1 MDNYWLKYPYRISE
15 VARMGQEKS
24 GVIKRIL
31 KDHFDGF
38 WKMHSGVFPE
48 SYRED
53 IKETVEKA
61 IKCGTA
67 DLGYA
72 RYECLG
78 CEGGPKPLFVC
89 FTCKS
94 RFCHKCGKKYT
105 DDWSDKQ
112 QEMIFNVPHRHMVFT
127 IPKELR
133 NVFFQ
138 DRKKLNELSKKV
150 AEVFQFYYQRKSK
163 KRDLQVGVITVI
175 HTFGRDLKF
184 NPHIHALVT
193 EGAID
198 NRNEWVPTGFIPYEY
213 LRKSWQKVIL
223 DLLKSWFPE
232 NLSVKKLIDNL
243 YQRYTKGFYVNAE
256 RKMKDAKGAAKYI
269 GRYLARPAVA
279 EYRIV
284 KYDGKTVHF
293 WYEDHQTGK
302 RVDEKQSVYRF
313 LFNLIQHI
321 SPKHFRMVGRF
332 GLYSRRSY
340 KKANQVL
347 SLHAFMR
354 TKQLSLLL
362 ENKKKKKTY
371 RQRMIEA
378 FDKDPFICPHCHREM
393 DLVEIWHADYGFLYH
408 YMDDMESI
416 KSIRRYNLGQKQGT
430 G

>member
-1 MDNYWLKYPYRISE
+1 MNHAS
-15 VARMGQEKS
+15 S
-24 GVIKRIL
+24 GIIKRIL

-38 WKMHSGVFPE
+38 WKMHSGLFPE
-48 SYRED
+48 SFRED

-61 IKCGTA
+61 IRCGTR

-78 CEGGPKPLFVC
+78 CEGNPQPVFVC

-133 NVFFQ
+133 NVFFN

-150 AEVFQFYYQRKSK
+150 AEVFQFYFQRKSK
-163 KRDLQVGVITVI
+163 KRSLQVGIITVI

-198 NRNEWVPTGFIPYEY
+198 NRNEWVPTEFIPYEY
-213 LRKSWQKVIL
+213 LRKSWQKVLL
-223 DLLKSWFPE
+223 DLLKSWFS
-232 NLSVKKLIDNL
+232 NNQSVMKLIDDL
-243 YQRYTKGFYVNAE
+243 YQRYQKGFYVNAE
-256 RKMKDAKGAAKYI
+256 QRMRDAKGAAKYI
-269 GRYLARPAVA
+269 GRYLARPAIA
-279 EYRIV
+279 EYRIIN
-284 KYDGKTVHF
+284 YDGKSVHF

-302 RVDEKQSVYRF
+302 RVDVTQPVYKF

-347 SLHAFMR
+347 SLYSFMR
-354 TKQLSLLL
+354 TRQLSLLL
-362 ENKKKKKTY
+362 ETKKKKKTY
-371 RQRMIEA
+371 RQRMIES
-378 FDKDPFICPHCHREM
+378 FDKDPFICPCCHREM

-408 YMDDMESI
+408 YMEDMECI
-416 KSIRRYNLGQKQGT
+416 KTVRRYNLGPKQRAG
-430 G
+430 

>member
-1 MDNYWLKYPYRISE
+1 MSKQ
-15 VARMGQEKS
+15 GS
-24 GVIKRIL
+24 GVIKNIL

-38 WKMHSGVFPE
+38 WKLNERRFPE
-48 SYRED
+48 AYRED

-61 IKCGTA
+61 IHCGTR

-78 CEGGPKPLFVC
+78 CEGDPKPVFVC

-112 QEMIFNVPHRHMVFT
+112 QEMLFDVPHRHMVFT

-133 NVFFQ
+133 NVFFE
-138 DRKKLNELSKKV
+138 DRKKLNELSKQV
-150 AEVFQFYYQRKSK
+150 AEVFQYHYQKRSK
-163 KRDLQVGVITVI
+163 KRNLKVGVITVI

-193 EGAID
+193 EGALD
-198 NRNEWVPTGFIPYEY
+198 HRNEWVPSEYIPYEF
-213 LRKSWQKVIL
+213 LRKSWQKVVL
-223 DLLKSWFPE
+223 HLLKKWFPE
-232 NLSVKKLIDNL
+232 NQRVHNLINEL
-243 YQRYTKGFYVNAE
+243 YQRYPKGFYVNAE
-256 RKMKDAKGAAKYI
+256 KKMKDAKGAAKYI
-269 GRYLARPAVA
+269 GRYLARPAIA

-284 KYDGKTVHF
+284 EYDGKVVKF

-302 RVDEKQSVYRF
+302 RVDETLPVYKF
-313 LFNLIQHI
+313 LYKLIQHI
-321 SPKHFRMVGRF
+321 NPKHFRMVGRF
-332 GLYSRRSY
+332 GLYSRRTY
-340 KKANQVL
+340 EKAKNVL
-347 SLHAFMR
+347 SLYAFMR
-354 TKQLSLLL
+354 TRQLSLLL
-362 ENKKKKKTY
+362 ESKKRKKTY

-408 YMDDMESI
+408 YMEDMESI
-416 KSIRRYNLGQKQGT
+416 KTMRRINLGQKQRAG
-430 G
+430 